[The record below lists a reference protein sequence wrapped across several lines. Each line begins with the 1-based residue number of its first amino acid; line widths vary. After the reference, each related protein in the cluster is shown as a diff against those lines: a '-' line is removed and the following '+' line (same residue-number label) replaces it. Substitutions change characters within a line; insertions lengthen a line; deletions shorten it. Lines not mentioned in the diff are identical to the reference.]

1 MTENNEAAASA
12 AASDAA
18 APAAADTNAVV
29 KPIEPVMPDP
39 VPPPPG
45 ADANSDVS
53 EEEIIDLRKSAL
65 EDQDAPQLR
74 ERFITLGETVYYGD
88 GTGQVW
94 PAMIVHVYGRA
105 ADNDEDRTDTY
116 VDLQVFKRKQICD
129 VEKVAQH
136 NLDIASP
143 LTGWVFKA

>member
-1 MTENNEAAASA
+1 MEDQNQ
-12 AASDAA
+12 AA
-18 APAAADTNAVV
+18 APAAADAPVETVEVVAKASDAVGDPMLDV
-29 KPIEPVMPDP
+29 GDPDL
-39 VPPPPG
+39 V
-45 ADANSDVS
+45 DVRES
-53 EEEIIDLRKSAL
+53 ELEE
-65 EDQDAPQLR
+65 QVQQPTLR

-105 ADNDEDRTDTY
+105 PDGDEDRTDTY

-136 NLDIASP
+136 SLALDIAAP